1 MSDGFI
7 DPATGFDASNVPTQ
21 VVYPWRAALRTG
33 GQTFL
38 AALGLAVLAAPL
50 ISEFVGQFWP
60 DSPVIAWIGGGAA
73 FAGALST
80 LITRIM
86 ALAPVNDFL
95 TKIGLGANPA
105 S

>member
-1 MSDGFI
+1 MSN
-7 DPATGFDASNVPTQ
+7 TTPTQ
-21 VVYPWRAALRTG
+21 VIHPWRASLRTG

-38 AALGLAVLAAPL
+38 AALGLAVLTAPM
-50 ISEFVGQFWP
+50 ISEFVNQFWP
-60 DSPVIAWIGGGAA
+60 DSPVLAWIAGGAA

-86 ALAPVNDFL
+86 ALPLVNDFL